1 MHLFLVGLKL
11 TLWNIIGNKDLIKFK
26 CNKNSKFLVIT
37 SKKKNLILTEMIINP
52 KYTSLSFKKIFLL
65 ASMLYI
71 SLYQAYILPK
81 FFLHIL
87 RFALD

>member
-1 MHLFLVGLKL
+1 
-11 TLWNIIGNKDLIKFK
+11 
-26 CNKNSKFLVIT
+26 
-37 SKKKNLILTEMIINP
+37 MIINP